1 MKQSNEQKSKSGQKR
16 YQKNKN
22 RILDKPHMSKHE
34 RWELME
40 RLRILSQASESFRKN
55 SIE

>member
-22 RILDKPHMSKHE
+22 RILDKQHMSKHE

-40 RLRILSQASESFRKN
+40 RLRILSQASEAFRKN